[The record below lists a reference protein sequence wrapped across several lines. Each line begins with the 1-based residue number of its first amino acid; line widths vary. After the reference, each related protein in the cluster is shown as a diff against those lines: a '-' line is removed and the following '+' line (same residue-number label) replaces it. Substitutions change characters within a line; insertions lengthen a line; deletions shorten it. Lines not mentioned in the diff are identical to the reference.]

1 MNTQPEKPTP
11 EAPQPPQTEE
21 VEVTKG
27 TRLRQFAWMV
37 GIWSMSVIGLG
48 VFAYV
53 LKLIMS
59 AVGLHT

>member
-1 MNTQPEKPTP
+1 MTTLPKDSTSPKPTS
-11 EAPQPPQTEE
+11 
-21 VEVTKG
+21 
-27 TRLRQFAWMV
+27 RWRQLAWMV
-37 GIWSMSVIGLG
+37 GIWGASVLALA